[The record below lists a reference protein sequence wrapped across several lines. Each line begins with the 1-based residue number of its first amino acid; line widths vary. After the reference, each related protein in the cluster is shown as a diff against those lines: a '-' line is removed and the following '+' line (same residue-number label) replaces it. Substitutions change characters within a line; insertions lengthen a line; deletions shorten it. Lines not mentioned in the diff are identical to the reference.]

1 MSSRIES
8 INIVEV
14 YEENG
19 QELNALRSKK
29 PSIVIREHWNRKDF
43 VIVNMGELSY
53 TVCAKDLE
61 KAIQNAQNAHSGF

>member
-19 QELNALRSKK
+19 TELKALKSKK
-29 PSIVIREHWNRKDF
+29 PSITVREHWNRKDF
-43 VIVNMGELSY
+43 VIINMGNLSY
-53 TVCAKDLE
+53 TVLATDLE
-61 KAIQNAQNAHSGF
+61 KAIQNCQNAHS